1 MKSLAFVV
9 VALGLLLAMAARP
22 WPKVIGPRPIT
33 TVLYT

>member
-9 VALGLLLAMAARP
+9 VALGLLLAMAAP
-22 WPKVIGPRPIT
+22 SLAQGYWARPIT